1 MSTDKRRKDFDKPD
15 VDEELIMNIMSGNQS
30 VTIPEVIQQQKIQ
43 KETKPKAR
51 NSSLKKVDYEE
62 TFLVNRFPSGR
73 NGKVVYIRPEYHERL
88 LRIVQ
93 LTREEKTTLYSI
105 STTFSNT
112 ILESTGAILQII
124 STNVL
129 NQFYSYGNCNSNM
142 PADRHCPAFAG

>member
-1 MSTDKRRKDFDKPD
+1 MSTDKRRKDFDKPV

-30 VTIPEVIQQQKIQ
+30 FTVPEANQQQEVQ
-43 KETKPKAR
+43 KETKPKEKAR

-93 LTREEKTTLYSI
+93 LTREEKTTLYSYI
-105 STTFSNT
+105 DN
-112 ILESTGAILQII
+112 ILEHHFREFGDDITDYFNERFKPIL
-124 STNVL
+124 
-129 NQFYSYGNCNSNM
+129 
-142 PADRHCPAFAG
+142 